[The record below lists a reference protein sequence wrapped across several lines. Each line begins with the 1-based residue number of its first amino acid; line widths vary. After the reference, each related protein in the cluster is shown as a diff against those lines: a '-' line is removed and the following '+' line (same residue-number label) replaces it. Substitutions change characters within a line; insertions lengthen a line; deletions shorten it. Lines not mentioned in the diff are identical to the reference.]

1 MSFPIFCILSHKQ
14 KTNVFFP
21 RNTLSKSRDKTRGD
35 SQGLIFELFM
45 FSLYIN
51 NMPEIIDNPFF
62 FHADDTKIIE
72 NWFELS

>member
-1 MSFPIFCILSHKQ
+1 MF
-14 KTNVFFP
+14 FFP
-21 RNTLSKSRDKTRGD
+21 RNTLSHSRDITSGG
-35 SQGLIFELFM
+35 SQGSIFELFI

-62 FHADDTKIIE
+62 LYADDTKIIG